1 MQKVFRI
8 IKRKRN
14 LRRQSALWLCLV
26 MLELFCPVFCD
37 EPAFAA
43 QINSTKI
50 EAAASINNRQEK
62 SSETFIS
69 GCDHQGSGNHEGT
82 VCTDEC
88 LCHAVAITGLC
99 PSSFKDSFNKGERI
113 AFKYGEPV
121 FNSLPPPF
129 QPPKHS

>member
-14 LRRQSALWLCLV
+14 LRRLSALWLCLV

-43 QINSTKI
+43 KVNSPRT
-50 EAAASINNRQEK
+50 EAAASINNSQEK
-62 SSETFIS
+62 SSETSIS
-69 GCDHQGSGNHEGT
+69 GCNHQGSDNHEGT
-82 VCTDEC
+82 VCMDEC
-88 LCHAVAITGLC
+88 LCHGVAITGLG
-99 PSSFKDSFNKGERI
+99 PSNFKESFNKGERI

-129 QPPKHS
+129 QPPKNS